1 MRTFTVMKKK
11 KNHSRNVAYIC
22 LNENVISG
30 ETQILGLYQTAYGHN
45 QKHECSKIQELS
57 GAT

>member
-1 MRTFTVMKKK
+1 MNAAGFTKNAYIYSNEK

-30 ETQILGLYQTAYGHN
+30 EKILGLYIRQHMDNIT
-45 QKHECSKIQELS
+45 K
-57 GAT
+57 T